1 MLNPDLVHQLAQ
13 YLAGEFD
20 NYEQA
25 IADPVWYVQLRVW
38 HRPLPQRL
46 QGKIALF
53 AEQANLLK
61 LNLPYRQRVFTLA
74 WQEGLGIQVQYYAFK
89 QPESFWGAGV
99 NPDLL
104 IGLSTADLELLP
116 GCHLQVRREGERYIA
131 QPHPDAKCCFLYKGQ
146 TRQVVL
152 GFEVTAD
159 QFWSYDRG
167 VDPESGQGLWGALM
181 GPYHLQKRHSYAEAI
196 PA

>member
-1 MLNPDLVHQLAQ
+1 MSNPSPVHQLAQ

-38 HRPLPQRL
+38 HRLLPQRL
-46 QGKIALF
+46 HGEIALF

-61 LNLPYRQRVFTLA
+61 LDLPYRQRVFTLS
-74 WQEGLGIQVQYYAFK
+74 WREDLGIQVQYYACK

-104 IGLSTADLELLP
+104 KGLTEADLDPLP
-116 GCHLQVRREGERYIA
+116 GCQLQVRQEGERYIA
-131 QPHPDAKCCFLYKGQ
+131 QPHPEAKCCFLYQGQ

-159 QFWSYDRG
+159 QFWSHDRG
-167 VDPESGQGLWGALM
+167 VDPETGQGLWGALM
-181 GPYHLQKRHSYAEAI
+181 GPYRHQKRQSYAEAI
-196 PA
+196 PV